1 MSSKEGSMKFQAS
14 SAWFPSFLVS
24 FVFVALQF
32 TMENPRKSTND
43 QCDDCILDNN
53 SARRSGVQI
62 YVQIFILTFVS

>member
-32 TMENPRKSTND
+32 TMENSRKAPTIN
-43 QCDDCILDNN
+43 
-53 SARRSGVQI
+53 ATTV
-62 YVQIFILTFVS
+62 F